1 MEQKINNNKNNKII
15 FYLIFL
21 CLLYPLFHGFFTFIV
36 VSGIKAI
43 FNFESPYINI
53 ILLGWKEAAMLLIFF
68 LLLKDQYN
76 LKFYLFIL
84 IVLSFLFFS
93 YSSINFLKEIFIPF
107 LLLYLVLENRILIK
121 KKVIEKKIFIKNFIL
136 FICFISI
143 LISVWDI
150 FFRITNNVNTSN
162 YYDYNYLLTL
172 NKIRC
177 SKSLITS
184 SLEFYN
190 ICIYGGFPNF
200 YKILLEGENF
210 IVKNVLFMPAGDSVT
225 LSYIFLYL
233 ILILIFFNNS
243 NLFKNNSTD
252 FVLLC
257 LMIAQIYTFNR
268 ANSIFSLIIFFHYC
282 YKKKNLIMAYPI
294 LLIFLYY
301 FEKIFLSIF
310 DPNVPSNIG
319 HTDSYEQLFLS
330 SNASHLNEI
339 SITNILMLITVFLIF
354 LFLITKAKASK
365 KTLFVII
372 SILTL
377 LLMFYLNI
385 PLSLFG
391 TGLPSPNES
400 NYLKIIFSY
409 GVIGGLLYIYI
420 LSNLAYNINDEN
432 FYVKILSLNLLVYQF
447 LAPHVISG
455 FVVFTPA
462 ILILTLF
469 KQNNE
474 FDAIKKKN

>member
-184 SLEFYN
+184 SCLARY
-190 ICIYGGFPNF
+190 
-200 YKILLEGENF
+200 LLT
-210 IVKNVLFMPAGDSVT
+210 S
-225 LSYIFLYL
+225 
-233 ILILIFFNNS
+233 
-243 NLFKNNSTD
+243 
-252 FVLLC
+252 
-257 LMIAQIYTFNR
+257 
-268 ANSIFSLIIFFHYC
+268 SL
-282 YKKKNLIMAYPI
+282 
-294 LLIFLYY
+294 
-301 FEKIFLSIF
+301 
-310 DPNVPSNIG
+310 
-319 HTDSYEQLFLS
+319 T
-330 SNASHLNEI
+330 
-339 SITNILMLITVFLIF
+339 
-354 LFLITKAKASK
+354 
-365 KTLFVII
+365 
-372 SILTL
+372 
-377 LLMFYLNI
+377 
-385 PLSLFG
+385 
-391 TGLPSPNES
+391 
-400 NYLKIIFSY
+400 
-409 GVIGGLLYIYI
+409 
-420 LSNLAYNINDEN
+420 
-432 FYVKILSLNLLVYQF
+432 
-447 LAPHVISG
+447 
-455 FVVFTPA
+455 
-462 ILILTLF
+462 
-469 KQNNE
+469 
-474 FDAIKKKN
+474 